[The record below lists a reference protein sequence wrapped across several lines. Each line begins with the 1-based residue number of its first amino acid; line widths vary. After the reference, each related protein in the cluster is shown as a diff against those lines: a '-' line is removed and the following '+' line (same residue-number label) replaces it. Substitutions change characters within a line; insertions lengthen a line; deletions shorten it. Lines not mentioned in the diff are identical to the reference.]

1 MSNSLNVLVTGAT
14 AGIGRYLSLDL
25 ARRGHRVFATG
36 RRADAL
42 ESLRA
47 EAEKLGLSIIPVV
60 LDVTKE
66 ETIASAAKSVHEACA
81 SGAEQGRGGGALD
94 VLINNAGYGQ
104 AGPLAE
110 MSDETLRKQ
119 FDTNVFG
126 VMSVTRAFLPLMM
139 DRRAGTIINV
149 SSTGGLLTAPMMGAY
164 HASKYALEAMSDAL
178 RMELSPFGIRVVVVE
193 PGPIQSEFTGRT
205 LAGLPAGH
213 EDSAYAAVYA
223 RSDELGARM
232 MKMSAGPEHVAK
244 AVRKAIF
251 SRWPRARYIAPS
263 WHALP
268 FMLLPFAPQR
278 LIDFVFKSL
287 LGLNKRLPT
296 SRKTAQ
302 APVSGKVAVARAA

>member
-14 AGIGRYLSLDL
+14 AGIGRFLSLDL

-42 ESLRA
+42 ESLKK
-47 EAEKLGLSIIPVV
+47 EAEEQGIKIVPVV
-60 LDVTKE
+60 LDVTDE
-66 ETIASAAKSVHEACA
+66 STIEAAAKTVHEAC
-81 SGAEQGRGGGALD
+81 GGALD

-110 MSDETLRKQ
+110 MDDKTLRRQ

-139 DRRAGTIINV
+139 HQRAGTIINV

-193 PGPIQSEFTGRT
+193 PGPIKSEITGRT
-205 LAGLPAGH
+205 LAGIPEGQ
-213 EDSAYAAVYA
+213 EGSAYAAVLA
-223 RSDELGARM
+223 KSDELGARM

-268 FMLLPFAPQR
+268 FMLLPFVPQR
-278 LIDFVFKSL
+278 LIDLVFKSL
-287 LGLNKRLPT
+287 LGLNKGLPAGKRET
-296 SRKTAQ
+296 V
-302 APVSGKVAVARAA
+302 APASGKIKIARAA

>member
-14 AGIGRYLSLDL
+14 AGIGRYISLDL

-42 ESLRA
+42 ASLEK
-47 EAEKLGLSIIPVV
+47 EAKAQGLTIIPVV
-60 LDVTKE
+60 LDVTDE
-66 ETIASAAKSVHEACA
+66 ATIAAAARTVHDIC
-81 SGAEQGRGGGALD
+81 GGALD
-94 VLINNAGYGQ
+94 VLVNNAGYGQ

-110 MSDETLRKQ
+110 MSDETLRRQ

-139 DRRAGTIINV
+139 DARRGTIINV

-205 LAGLPAGH
+205 LAGLPEGH
-213 EDSAYAAVYA
+213 EGSAYASVYA
-223 RSDELGARM
+223 KSDELGARM
-232 MKMSAGPEHVAK
+232 MKLSAGPEHVAK

-268 FMLLPFAPQR
+268 FMLLPFVPQR
-278 LIDFVFKSL
+278 LIDLVFTSL
-287 LGLNKRLPT
+287 LGLRKEMPARKREVAT
-296 SRKTAQ
+296 
-302 APVSGKVAVARAA
+302 PVSIEARAA

>member
-14 AGIGRYLSLDL
+14 AGIGRFLSLDL
-25 ARRGHRVFATG
+25 AKRGHRVFATG

-42 ESLRA
+42 ESLRE
-47 EAEKLGLSIIPVV
+47 EAEKLGLSIVPVV
-60 LDVTKE
+60 LDVTNE
-66 ETIASAAKSVHEACA
+66 ATIEAAAKSVHETC
-81 SGAEQGRGGGALD
+81 GGALD

-139 DRRAGTIINV
+139 AKGAGTVINV

-178 RMELSPFGIRVVVVE
+178 RMELAPFGVRVVVIE
-193 PGPIQSEFTGRT
+193 PGPIKSEFTGRT
-205 LAGLPAGH
+205 LAGIAGG
-213 EDSAYAAVYA
+213 EGTSAYAAVIA
-223 RSDELGARM
+223 KSDELGARM

-268 FMLLPFAPQR
+268 FMLLPFVPQR

-287 LGLNKRLPT
+287 LGLNKRLPA
-296 SRKTAQ
+296 SKTEA
-302 APVSGKVAVARAA
+302 APVSGKVQVARAA

>member
-1 MSNSLNVLVTGAT
+1 MSNSLNVLITGAT
-14 AGIGRYLSLDL
+14 AGIGRSLTLDL
-25 ARRGHRVFATG
+25 AMRGHRVFATG

-42 ESLRA
+42 ESLCE
-47 EAEKLGLSIIPVV
+47 EAKKLGLTVVPVV
-60 LDVTKE
+60 LDVTDE
-66 ETIASAAKSVHEACA
+66 STIQAAAKTVHEAC
-81 SGAEQGRGGGALD
+81 GGALD

-139 DRRAGTIINV
+139 ERRAGTVINV

-205 LAGLPAGH
+205 LAGLPAGY
-213 EDSAYAAVYA
+213 EGSAYAAVYA
-223 RSDELGARM
+223 KSDELGARM
-232 MKMSAGPEHVAK
+232 MKLSAGPEHVAK

-268 FMLLPFAPQR
+268 FMLLPFVPQR
-278 LIDFVFKSL
+278 LIDFVLKSL
-287 LGLNKRLPT
+287 LGLNKSLPLST
-296 SRKTAQ
+296 
-302 APVSGKVAVARAA
+302 KVAAAKVSENVRIVRAA

>member
-14 AGIGRYLSLDL
+14 AGIGRFISLDL
-25 ARRGHRVFATG
+25 AKRGHRVFATG

-42 ESLRA
+42 ESLRE
-47 EAEKLGLSIIPVV
+47 EAEKLGLSIVPVV
-60 LDVTKE
+60 LDVTNE
-66 ETIASAAKSVHEACA
+66 ATIETAAKSVHEAC
-81 SGAEQGRGGGALD
+81 GGALD

-139 DRRAGTIINV
+139 AKGAGTVINV

-178 RMELSPFGIRVVVVE
+178 RMELAPFGIRVVVVE
-193 PGPIQSEFTGRT
+193 PGPIKSEFTGRT
-205 LAGLPAGH
+205 LAGIDSGH
-213 EDSAYAAVYA
+213 EGSAYAAVYA
-223 RSDELGARM
+223 KSDELGARM

-268 FMLLPFAPQR
+268 FMLLPFVPQR

-287 LGLNKRLPT
+287 LGLNKRLPA
-296 SRKTAQ
+296 SKKAAS
-302 APVSGKVAVARAA
+302 APVSGKVQVARAA